1 MEKSE
6 IEELKE
12 KQATFRSKFQILKNA
27 KRDFLALFRKKLEEK
42 KIEEIRNQTNNLTEP
57 KQ

>member
-12 KQATFRSKFQILKNA
+12 KQATFRSKFEILKNA

-42 KIEEIRNQTNNLTEP
+42 KIEEIRNQTSNLTEP

>member
-42 KIEEIRNQTNNLTEP
+42 KIEEIRKQTT
-57 KQ
+57 

>member
-12 KQATFRSKFQILKNA
+12 RQATFRSKFQILKNA

-42 KIEEIRNQTNNLTEP
+42 KIEEIRKQTNNLTEP

>member
-42 KIEEIRNQTNNLTEP
+42 KIEEIRNQTNKLTET
-57 KQ
+57 K

>member
-1 MEKSE
+1 MENKE

-12 KQATFRSKFQILKNA
+12 KQTTFRSKFQILKNA

-42 KIEEIRNQTNNLTEP
+42 KIEEVRNNTNTLTDT
-57 KQ
+57 QQ